1 MGSFTGNFDDVCP
14 SSYKIC
20 PVSLQWYVYF
30 LGNVSIILEG
40 GNFVRFVRN
49 RPRRILPSTLFLFRY
64 LVYTNLFSSVVK

>member
-1 MGSFTGNFDDVCP
+1 MGSFTGNFDEACP

-49 RPRRILPSTLFLFRY
+49 RPRILPSTLFLFRY